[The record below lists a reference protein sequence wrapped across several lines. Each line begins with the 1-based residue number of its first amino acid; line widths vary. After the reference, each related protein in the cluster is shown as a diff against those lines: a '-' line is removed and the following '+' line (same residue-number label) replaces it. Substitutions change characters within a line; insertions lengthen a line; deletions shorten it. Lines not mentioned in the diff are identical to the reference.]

1 MKKFLFWWCL
11 TASMAC
17 NKQQPASP
25 SPDPDPAIPLTIATI
40 SPSDAASG
48 PVTIKGT
55 GFSATLA
62 ENEVRFGVLAATV
75 QSATATQLEVAL
87 PPDMTPG
94 AHDVTVKIKAQT
106 VTKAKGFR
114 LRGWVVST
122 FAGTGVWASDDG
134 PADKASFRQPTG
146 IAVDA
151 AGNFYVPDL
160 HKIRKI
166 TPQGVVS
173 TIAGGNGKGYID
185 DTGINARFNT
195 ITSVVLDKANNLYV
209 VDQMNF
215 LIRKITPAGVV
226 STVAGTVGVL
236 GKKDGIGTHAAFSVP
251 YGLAINAAGT
261 HLYVGD
267 QANHVIRKIALATSE
282 VTTIAG
288 SGEQTSKDG
297 NGLQAGIPSPGSMAF
312 DADGILYITEKGGG
326 KVRKMTPNGDITT
339 IGGHLD
345 VNSSPTHVVVDD
357 EKNVYVTFS
366 GMGKIKKY
374 TPAGVESNFAG
385 NNTGT
390 GAEDGPA
397 AVVFFQRPEGI
408 ALVKDPAGNPV
419 FYIVDALRHKIKM
432 IRKE

>member
-1 MKKFLFWWCL
+1 MKKFLFWLCL
-11 TASMAC
+11 AAC
-17 NKQQPASP
+17 FACGKQQPSTP
-25 SPDPDPAIPLTIATI
+25 VPDPGQETTLTITTI
-40 SPSDAASG
+40 SPDRAETG

-55 GFSATLA
+55 GFSSTIAG
-62 ENEVRFGVLAATV
+62 NEVRFGTLAATV
-75 QSATATQLEVAL
+75 KSATATQLEVDL
-87 PPDMTPG
+87 PPAIVPG
-94 AHDVTVKIKAQT
+94 EHDVTVKIKTRTA
-106 VTKAKGFR
+106 TKVKGFR
-114 LRGWVVST
+114 LHGWVVST
-122 FAGTGVWASDDG
+122 FAGTGAWASDDG
-134 PADKASFRQPTG
+134 PADKATFRQPTG
-146 IAVDA
+146 IAVDP

-173 TIAGGNGKGYID
+173 TIAGGNGKGYVD
-185 DTGINARFNT
+185 GTGTNARFNS
-195 ITSVVLDKANNLYV
+195 ITSIVLDKANNLYV

-236 GKKDGIGTHAAFSVP
+236 GKKDGIGTNAAFSVP
-251 YGLAINAAGT
+251 YGLAIDAAGT

-267 QANHVIRKIALATSE
+267 QANHRIRKIVLATRE

-297 NGLQAGIPSPGSMAF
+297 NGLKAGIPSPGSMAF
-312 DADGILYITEKGGG
+312 DVDGNLYLTEKGGG
-326 KVRKMTPNGDITT
+326 KVRKMAPNGDVTT
-339 IGGHLD
+339 IGGDLD
-345 VNSSPTHVVVDD
+345 VNSSPTHVVVDE

-397 AVVFFQRPEGI
+397 QVVFFQRPEGI
-408 ALVKDPAGNPV
+408 ALVKDQAGHPV